1 MALGPPDRQNNR
13 YLNIPSNL
21 GYFRPRSGDMFELY
35 CNLSASALRQPI
47 TWTKDDTVLP
57 RARNQRVLVFPSISE
72 EDGGYY
78 SCKAGNAEYNALVDV
93 KPRSVQ
99 GKEHAFFL
107 TFTTFYKSSTVTGL
121 FIFSLIL

>member
-1 MALGPPDRQNNR
+1 
-13 YLNIPSNL
+13 
-21 GYFRPRSGDMFELY
+21 MFELY
-35 CNLSASALRQPI
+35 CNLSASSLRQPI

-99 GKEHAFFL
+99 GKEYAFFF
-107 TFTTFYKSSTVTGL
+107 TFTTFYKSFTLTGL